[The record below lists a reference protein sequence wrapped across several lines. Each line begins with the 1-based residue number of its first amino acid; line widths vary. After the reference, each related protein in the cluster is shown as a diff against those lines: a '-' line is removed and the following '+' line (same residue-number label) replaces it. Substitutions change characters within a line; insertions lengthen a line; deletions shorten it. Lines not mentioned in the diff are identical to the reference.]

1 MYTPNPIDTSDVIL
15 PEELTKLAE
24 LIAENVHEVWA
35 RNRIAQ
41 GWTLG
46 DVRDDELKKHPC
58 LIPYVDLTEDEKHYD
73 RETAFETIKFIKKL
87 GFNII
92 KE

>member
-46 DVRDDELKKHPC
+46 NVRNDELKQHPC
-58 LIPYVDLTEDEKHYD
+58 LIPYDDLTEDEKHFD

>member
-46 DVRDDELKKHPC
+46 NVRNDELKQHPC
-58 LIPYVDLTEDEKHYD
+58 LIPYDELTEDEKHFD
-73 RETAFETIKFIKKL
+73 RETAFETIKFIKTY
-87 GFNII
+87 NS
-92 KE
+92 

>member
-46 DVRDDELKKHPC
+46 DVRDDELKQHPC
-58 LIPYVDLTEDEKHYD
+58 LIPYVDLTEDEKHFD
-73 RETAFETIKFIKKL
+73 REAAFETIKFIKKL

>member
-35 RNRIAQ
+35 RNRISQ

-58 LIPYVDLTEDEKHYD
+58 LIPYVNLTEDEKHFD
-73 RETAFETIKFIKKL
+73 REIAFETIKFIKKL

>member
-35 RNRIAQ
+35 RNRISQ

-58 LIPYVDLTEDEKHYD
+58 LIPYVDLTEDEKHFD
-73 RETAFETIKFIKKL
+73 RETWI
-87 GFNII
+87 
-92 KE
+92 

>member
-41 GWTLG
+41 GWKLG
-46 DVRDDELKKHPC
+46 DVRDDELKQHPC
-58 LIPYVDLTEDEKHYD
+58 
-73 RETAFETIKFIKKL
+73 
-87 GFNII
+87 
-92 KE
+92 

>member
-35 RNRIAQ
+35 RNRISQ

-58 LIPYVDLTEDEKHYD
+58 LIPYDDLTEDEKHFD

>member
-46 DVRDDELKKHPC
+46 NVRNDELKQHPC
-58 LIPYVDLTEDEKHYD
+58 LIPYDELTEDEKHFD

>member
-1 MYTPNPIDTSDVIL
+1 MYTPNPIDTSDVVL
-15 PEELTKLAE
+15 PEELTELAE

-46 DVRDDELKKHPC
+46 DVRSDELKQHPC
-58 LIPYVDLTEDEKHYD
+58 LIPYADLTEDDKHFD